1 MYIHVSFARQPR
13 FLIGQ
18 FKRCCLFHYLTPRKR
33 FRHNSK
39 PYAMTGDQNVGSRRS
54 SSSSHDK
61 QNRCQKKRIRNW
73 TASDRAKHRAFEK
86 ERREAF
92 GDRLTALARFL
103 PALADTKESKLSKHI
118 VVEESLK
125 FHRSQ
130 HEKIEALQSSIDS
143 LFTERDALL
152 SELNEWRQCLCM
164 PPRQASMIKDH
175 LKIRVELYGL
185 RNFNSTM
192 PTQRLYHATIILI
205 RQQMACSRSLIWR
218 RAARSRPSTM
228 GCSMQFNETGPAP
241 YGSIANPTE
250 SGNHEFYNLFEP
262 CFDFSLA
269 FQQPTR
275 KEFQRICQPLFRDGI
290 SIDGSL

>member
-1 MYIHVSFARQPR
+1 
-13 FLIGQ
+13 
-18 FKRCCLFHYLTPRKR
+18 
-33 FRHNSK
+33 
-39 PYAMTGDQNVGSRRS
+39 MTGDQNVGSRRS

-73 TASDRAKHRAFEK
+73 TASDRAKHQAFEK

-175 LKIRVELYGL
+175 LVPQNHLLAQPGSSETNSMLVSEENTSGAVWPSELQ
-185 RNFNSTM
+185 FNHADTATLSCDDHPDT
-192 PTQRLYHATIILI
+192 PTNGVLQVPDLEA
-205 RQQMACSRSLIWR
+205 SRSQPSTLLQPIPCFD
-218 RAARSRPSTM
+218 AMSGPSTM

-250 SGNHEFYNLFEP
+250 SRNHEFYSAAMNHSNP
-262 CFDFSLA
+262 
-269 FQQPTR
+269 PV
-275 KEFQRICQPLFRDGI
+275 
-290 SIDGSL
+290 